1 MKRVLQLMTAFV
13 LVSMLVLVPL
23 QPAAAKGL
31 LDGQVIF
38 GQSFTL
44 ASGQTMHGDLVVFG
58 GSATVEDGAK
68 VDGNTVLFGGSL
80 IINGEVSGDV
90 ALVGGSVTLGAH
102 AHVHGNLSTVGAS
115 LVRADGS
122 QVDGQIYNTA
132 TSWVGNASAGNRPV
146 NPSTTPMT
154 PIVPNIHISLNPFAA
169 ALNAFGQALGLGLL
183 AMLLMLFLA
192 PHAQRVAQ
200 ATARQPLIAGG
211 LGLLTIVAAI
221 IALVALALFSILI
234 ITLIVTVPLI
244 IVISLALSMAAVFG
258 WIAIGLEIGERFTKA
273 IHQEWHPA
281 LAAGLGTFALTLICS
296 ALTGIPVL
304 NCIGW
309 LVPFVL
315 GLAALGAVVMTR
327 FGTRSVLDLAPT
339 PIAPPQG
346 NPPAG

>member
-1 MKRVLQLMTAFV
+1 V
-13 LVSMLVLVPL
+13 LVLVPL
-23 QPAAAKGL
+23 RPAAAKGL
-31 LDGQVIF
+31 SEGQVIF

-44 ASGQTMHGDLVVFG
+44 ASGQTMQGDLVVFG

-68 VDGNTVLFGGSL
+68 VEGNTLLFGGSL
-80 IINGEVSGDV
+80 IINGEVAGDV

-115 LVRADGS
+115 LVRADGA
-122 QVDGQIYNTA
+122 QVDGQIYDTA
-132 TSWVGNASAGNRPV
+132 TSWVGNSSAGNHP
-146 NPSTTPMT
+146 TPPTVIPAT
-154 PIVPNIHISLNPFAA
+154 PFVPNIRINFNPFGAT
-169 ALNAFGQALGLGLL
+169 LNALGQALGLGLL

-192 PHAQRVAQ
+192 PHARRVAQ
-200 ATARQPLIAGG
+200 ATASQPLIAGG
-211 LGLLTIVAAI
+211 LGLLTIVAAVV
-221 IALVALALFSILI
+221 ALVALSVFSILI

-244 IVISLALSMAAVFG
+244 IVISVALSMAGVFG

-296 ALTGIPVL
+296 ALAGIPVL

-309 LVPFVL
+309 LVPFLL

-327 FGTRSVLDLAPT
+327 FGTRSALNLAAT
-339 PIAPPQG
+339 PATPPPG
-346 NPPAG
+346 NPSAR

>member
-1 MKRVLQLMTAFV
+1 MKRYLRLSAFV
-13 LVSMLVLVPL
+13 LLAVLVLVPL
-23 QPAAAKGL
+23 QSAAAKGL
-31 LDGQVIF
+31 TDGQVIF

-44 ASGQTMHGDLVVFG
+44 ASGQTMQGDLVVFG

-68 VDGNTVLFGGSL
+68 VDGNTLLFGGSL
-80 IINGEVSGDV
+80 VINGEVSGDV

-132 TSWVGNASAGNRPV
+132 TSWVGSGSVGNLPVRP
-146 NPSTTPMT
+146 NTTPSI
-154 PIVPNIHISLNPFAA
+154 PIVPNIHIFTNPFGA
-169 ALNAFGQALGLGLL
+169 ALNALGQALGLGLL

-200 ATARQPLIAGG
+200 ATASQPLIAGG
-211 LGLLTIVAAI
+211 LGLLTIVGAV
-221 IALVALALFSILI
+221 IALVALSLFSILI
-234 ITLIVTVPLI
+234 VTLIVTVPLI
-244 IVISLALSMAAVFG
+244 IVISVVLSMAGVFG

-309 LVPFVL
+309 LVPFLL

-327 FGTRSVLDLAPT
+327 FGTRTALEMAAAPLQGT
-339 PIAPPQG
+339 PPSR
-346 NPPAG
+346 